1 MKEAKEFI
9 EKNIIDNEPVILA
22 LSGGPDSMCLINLL
36 LSLNKNVI
44 ALHINHNTR
53 QSCDG
58 EYIFLKKYAKEKN
71 FTLEYFKIEN
81 YTKNRFTE
89 EEARSIRYKHL
100 KEIAA
105 KYNAKKVLTAH
116 HADDLTE
123 TILMRLL
130 RGSTIGGYA
139 GIKRKSTWDEID
151 ILRPLLL
158 ITKDEI
164 YAYLKS
170 KNIPYVEDETNAL
183 DITLRNRIRHHILP
197 LLKEYEPNYAKKVFN
212 MSTTLTNSE
221 TFIKLELDKIKK
233 DIINNKQINIS
244 KFTKLEDV
252 EQEFLLESYLHDIY
266 KDDLKKVSHKHQE
279 ILKKLLLSNRSSLEY
294 NFPGDYKFFKTNS
307 VAYITKETMQKQEK
321 ILVTEYNVLA
331 NNHILKKVDNY
342 TEKSNNEIHLNSKE
356 LSLPLYIVKREV
368 GMRMQVKNLL
378 GTKKVNDILI
388 DSKIPKE
395 QKDLVPIM
403 VDSKGN
409 VLWILG
415 LKKSK
420 YDIEKNGNYDIIY
433 KYTKEEE

>member
-9 EKNIIDNEPVILA
+9 EKNIIDDEPIILA
-22 LSGGPDSMCLINLL
+22 LSGGPDSMCLLNLL

-53 QSCDG
+53 SSCDS
-58 EYIFLKKYAKEKN
+58 EYEFLKKYAKEKD
-71 FTLEYFKIEN
+71 FTLEYFKIEK
-81 YTKNRFTE
+81 YSKKRFTE
-89 EEARSIRYKHL
+89 EEARDIRYKKL
-100 KEIAA
+100 KEIAT

-158 ITKDEI
+158 VTKDEI
-164 YAYLKS
+164 YVYLKS
-170 KNIPYVEDETNAL
+170 KNIPYVEDETNAE

-197 LLKEYEPNYAKKVFN
+197 LIKEYEPNYAKKIFN
-212 MSTTLTNSE
+212 MNRTLTNAE

-233 DIINNKQINIS
+233 DTINDNQINIS
-244 KFTKLEDV
+244 KFANLDDV

-266 KDDLKKVSHKHQE
+266 KDNLKRVSHKHQE
-279 ILKKLLLSNRSSLEY
+279 ILKKLLLSNKNSLEY
-294 NFPGDYKFFKTNS
+294 DFPNDYKFFKTNNL
-307 VAYITKETMQKQEK
+307 AYIIKETNQKQEK
-321 ILVTEYNVLA
+321 TLVTEYNVLA

-356 LSLPLYIVKREV
+356 IALPLHIVKREV
-368 GMRMQVKNLL
+368 GMRMQVKNLS

-388 DSKIPKE
+388 DCKIPKE

-415 LKKSK
+415 IKNEKK
-420 YDIEKNGNYDIIY
+420 
-433 KYTKEEE
+433 